1 MFGNKKNAV
10 EKALKKGNVGALIDL
25 SDNKDQEISF
35 AAIVGLAELGG
46 DDASHYLIRRL
57 QDPDPNMRI
66 AVAQALGQIANKH
79 TKAFLSAQLQKEQD
93 PKVKQVMQ
101 HEMGK
106 IKEY

>member
-1 MFGNKKNAV
+1 MFGNKMNAV
-10 EKALKKGNVGALIDL
+10 EKAVKKGNIGALIEL
-25 SDNKDQEISF
+25 SDNKDKEVSF
-35 AAIVGLAELGG
+35 AAITGLAGLGG

-79 TKAFLSAQLQKEQD
+79 TKAFLSAQMQKEQD

-106 IKEY
+106 IKQY